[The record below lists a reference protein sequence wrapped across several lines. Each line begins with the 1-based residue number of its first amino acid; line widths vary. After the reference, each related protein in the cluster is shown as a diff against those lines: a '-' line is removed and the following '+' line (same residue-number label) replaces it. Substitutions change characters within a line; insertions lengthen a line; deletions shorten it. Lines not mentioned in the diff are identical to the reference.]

1 MFIIIT
7 RTMKGGYCMSRV
19 IQVSFTDK
27 EFADL
32 ERFAQEEG
40 VTISHF
46 IKGKV
51 LEDTEFQ
58 RWFHELLLRV
68 GRIPKDTAF
77 NIKAVFGTDWISI
90 SKGVR
95 LALGRSFY
103 NYVNAGKVPG
113 IMPTEKDSASTQ
125 WYRRVA

>member
-1 MFIIIT
+1 
-7 RTMKGGYCMSRV
+7 MSRV
-19 IQVSFTDK
+19 VQVSFTDK

-32 ERFAQEEG
+32 ERLAQEEG
-40 VTISHF
+40 VTVPF
-46 IKGKV
+46 YIKSKV
-51 LEDTEFQ
+51 LEDTELQQWFQ
-58 RWFHELLLRV
+58 ELLIRT

-113 IMPTEKDSASTQ
+113 VVPTEKDSANTQ
-125 WYRRVA
+125 WYRKVE